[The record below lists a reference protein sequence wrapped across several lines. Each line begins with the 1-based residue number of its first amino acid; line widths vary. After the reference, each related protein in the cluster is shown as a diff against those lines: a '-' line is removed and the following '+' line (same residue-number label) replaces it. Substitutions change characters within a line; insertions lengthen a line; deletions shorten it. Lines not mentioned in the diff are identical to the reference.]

1 MPLLGCCYSA
11 GLWLSWRGL
20 VENSEVGTDGQLV
33 PVNKY
38 SLSWGLLS
46 SFPYSMNTTSELSSI
61 PVTA

>member
-1 MPLLGCCYSA
+1 
-11 GLWLSWRGL
+11 L
-20 VENSEVGTDGQLV
+20 VENSEVETDGHLV